1 MKYSV
6 FEVMKEHA
14 TRSNRDFGQ
23 HWSSIA
29 QRNNPNQVLNTQIE
43 LDSRIISLLVLVF

>member
-14 TRSNRDFGQ
+14 TQSNRDFGQ

-43 LDSRIISLLVLVF
+43 LDSRINSLLVLVF